1 MVKLSSIL
9 QATESVAVGWE
20 YTGILDIKLVTRTGS
35 LGQIC
40 RVGVQD
46 IELVMEQEV
55 GDKSV
60 G

>member
-20 YTGILDIKLVTRTGS
+20 YTGILDIELVTGTGS
-35 LGQIC
+35 LEQVC
-40 RVGVQD
+40 RVGLQD
-46 IELVMEQEV
+46 IELLEQEV
-55 GDKSV
+55 WGKSV